1 MLAPCTPHHHEPVL
15 RLFLSIRTRARSV
28 FRLSHHRKLL
38 SDLSN
43 VQRSVGTFQVFKCW
57 GSSRLAGATS
67 SSALWEK
74 NVSIFDL
81 VWSHSILGNNVL
93 AKKERG
99 KTSSYCC
106 VTKFCVCTAKETPSR
121 FLTNNICNFIMGL
134 NFLSCQK
141 CYIVCLLKLYSQHC
155 VYCLLCSALKTWTRQ
170 SRSNI

>member
-1 MLAPCTPHHHEPVL
+1 MHAPCTPHHHEPVL
-15 RLFLSIRTRARSV
+15 RLFLSIRTTARSV

-81 VWSHSILGNNVL
+81 VWSQFTLLPNWSPGVELHHDLPSQLTSIKGGRLEYGAFSGLESESTLVACWREMFTFIL
-93 AKKERG
+93 HKIFEFAIKTIHPLQKKWSEPW
-99 KTSSYCC
+99 K
-106 VTKFCVCTAKETPSR
+106 VHNE
-121 FLTNNICNFIMGL
+121 
-134 NFLSCQK
+134 
-141 CYIVCLLKLYSQHC
+141 
-155 VYCLLCSALKTWTRQ
+155 
-170 SRSNI
+170 